1 MKAKAIILAAGQGTR
16 MKSPLPKVLHP
27 LAGQSMIRHLLTTL
41 NTAGMQDMCVVIGP
55 DMDNLKKEVSP
66 LKTVEQTERRGTG
79 HAVKMAQ
86 DVFPSY
92 DEGCFFVLFGDTP
105 LVKKETLEKMYQ
117 QFDAGADII
126 VMGFTPADAAR
137 YGRLVVKNGVL
148 QAIVE
153 YKDASD
159 EERAI
164 RLCNAGLMCI
174 SGKHLWNLIAQLKD
188 NNAAHEYYLT
198 DIVKIG
204 REKGLKAVV
213 VEGDAEEVLGVNSRF
228 DLSVAEKVVQKNL
241 ARQAMDDGVTLLN
254 PESIHFNYDTRIG
267 ADALIEPNVYFGQ
280 NVVVGE
286 KAVIHSFSYLE
297 NCFVPAQSE
306 IGPMV
311 VLKDKKE

>member
-27 LAGQSMIRHLLTTL
+27 LAGQSMIKHLLGTL
-41 NTAGMQDMCVVIGP
+41 STAGMQDMCVVIGP
-55 DMDNLKKEVSP
+55 DMDNLRKEVSP
-66 LKTVEQTERRGTG
+66 LQTVEQTERRGTG

-86 DVFPSY
+86 GIFPSY

-105 LVKKETLEKMYQ
+105 LVTKETLEKMYR
-117 QFDAGADII
+117 QFEEGADII
-126 VMGFTPADAAR
+126 VMGFTPADPAR
-137 YGRLVVKNGVL
+137 YGRLLVKDGEL

-174 SGKHLWNLIAQLKD
+174 SGKYLWSLIAELKD

-204 REKGLKAVV
+204 RVKGLKAVV
-213 VEGDAEEVLGVNSRF
+213 VEGDAEEVLGVNSRL
-228 DLSVAEKVVQKNL
+228 DLSIAEKVVQKTL
-241 ARQAMDDGVTLLN
+241 ARKAMDSGVTLLH
-254 PESIHFNYDTRIG
+254 PESVHFNYDTVIG
-267 ADALIEPNVYFGQ
+267 ADSLVEPNVYFGE
-280 NVVVGE
+280 NVTVGE
-286 KAVIHSFSYLE
+286 GAVIHSFSYLE
-297 NCFVPAQSE
+297 NCSVPAHGE
-306 IGPMV
+306 IGPMTIF
-311 VLKDKKE
+311 KG